1 MHECGVD
8 MNDSFTV
15 VLNSYYTL
23 IAATVVLLVGRILVK
38 RVRVLNNFHIPEP
51 VVGGLIAAL
60 LILALHQ
67 FNGFSIQIEK
77 GLQDGFMLMFFASI
91 GLSADFRKLR
101 SGGWPLVLFT
111 SVVTGFIVIQNLVGI
126 SLATLFG
133 LKPLTGLLTGSVTL
147 VGGHGT
153 AAGWGQIFKT
163 DFGIEGAVALGMACA
178 TFGLVCGGLIGGP
191 VARRLMKKVEMPEQL
206 IGARPEIAFE
216 RPQQQRLITPDSA
229 IETLALFA
237 VCLASA
243 SYLSSFMAQYFSD
256 STFVIPTFVWALAA
270 GVVVRNVLSRVFK
283 MNIFDRCVD
292 LFGNVSLSLFLAM
305 ALLSLE
311 LWVIKDLAVPLVIIL
326 SVQALL
332 LALFA
337 IFVVF
342 RVMGKDYDAAVLAG
356 GFCGFGM
363 GATPTAVANMQA
375 ITDRFGASHKA
386 FLIVPMVG
394 AFFVD
399 IINATVLSAIT
410 SLPFLN

>member
-1 MHECGVD
+1 MSDGFV
-8 MNDSFTV
+8 V

-23 IAATVVLLVGRILVK
+23 IAATVVLLVGRLLVK
-38 RVRVLNNFHIPEP
+38 RIRVLNDFNIPEP
-51 VVGGLIAAL
+51 VVGGLIAAVL
-60 LILALHQ
+60 VLALHQ

-91 GLSADFRKLR
+91 GLSADFSRLKA
-101 SGGWPLVLFT
+101 GGIPLVLFT
-111 SVVTGFIVIQNLVGI
+111 AVVAVFIVVQNIVGV
-126 SLATLFG
+126 SLATLLG
-133 LKPLTGLLTGSVTL
+133 LKPLIGLITGSVTL

-153 AAGWGQIFKT
+153 AAGWGQIFEQ
-163 DFGIEGAVALGMACA
+163 DFAIQGAVALGMACA

-191 VARRLMKKVEMPEQL
+191 VARRLMKNVQATNAGAGASVDSSPRVTFEQ
-206 IGARPEIAFE
+206 PH
-216 RPQQQRLITPDSA
+216 QHRLITADNA

-243 SYLSSFMAQYFSD
+243 SYLSSFMAQHFAGSN
-256 STFVIPTFVWALAA
+256 FVIPTFVWALAS
-270 GVVVRNVLSRVFK
+270 GVLVRNVLSSVFK
-283 MNIFDRCVD
+283 VNIFDRCVD
-292 LFGNVSLSLFLAM
+292 VFGNVSLSLFLAM
-305 ALLSLE
+305 ALMSLE

-332 LALFA
+332 LVFFA

-375 ITDRFGASHKA
+375 VTDRFGPSHKA

-399 IINATVLSAIT
+399 ILNATILSGIT
-410 SLPFLN
+410 SLPFWK

>member
-1 MHECGVD
+1 
-8 MNDSFTV
+8 
-15 VLNSYYTL
+15 
-23 IAATVVLLVGRILVK
+23 
-38 RVRVLNNFHIPEP
+38 
-51 VVGGLIAAL
+51 IAAL
-60 LILALHQ
+60 LVLALHQ
-67 FNGFSIQIEK
+67 FNGFSIKIEK

-91 GLSADFRKLR
+91 GLSADFSRLKA
-101 SGGWPLVLFT
+101 GGLPLVLFT
-111 SVVTGFIVIQNLVGI
+111 TIVAGFIVVQNVVGI
-126 SLATLFG
+126 SLASLLG
-133 LKPLTGLLTGSVTL
+133 LEPLTGLITGSITL

-153 AAGWGQIFKT
+153 AAGWGQIFET

-191 VARRLMKKVEMPEQL
+191 VARRLMKKVQL
-206 IGARPEIAFE
+206 PSEGTNTGPRVAFE
-216 RPQQQRLITPDSA
+216 QPQQMRFITADSA

-243 SYLSSFMAQYFSD
+243 SYLSSFMAEHFSE
-256 STFVIPTFVWALAA
+256 SNFVIPTFVWALGS
-270 GVVVRNVLSRVFK
+270 GVVVRNVLCSLFK
-283 MNIFDRCVD
+283 VNVFDRCVD
-292 LFGNVSLSLFLAM
+292 VFGNVSLSLFLAM

-311 LWVIKDLAVPLVIIL
+311 LWVIKDLAIPLVIIL
-326 SVQALL
+326 GVQAVLL
-332 LALFA
+332 VLFA

-375 ITDRFGASHKA
+375 VTDRYGPSHKA

-399 IINATVLSAIT
+399 ILNATILSAIT
-410 SLPFLN
+410 SLPFWN

>member
-1 MHECGVD
+1 MSDGFV
-8 MNDSFTV
+8 V

-23 IAATVVLLVGRILVK
+23 IAATVVLLVGRILVQ
-38 RVRVLNNFHIPEP
+38 RIAVLTKFNIPEP
-51 VVGGLIAAL
+51 VVGGLIAAVL
-60 LILALHQ
+60 VLALHQ

-91 GLSADFRKLR
+91 GLSADFKRLR
-101 SGGWPLVLFT
+101 AGGVPLVLFT
-111 SVVTGFIVIQNLVGI
+111 SIVAGFIVVQNLVGI
-126 SLATLFG
+126 SLASLLG
-133 LKPLTGLLTGSVTL
+133 LKPLTGLITGSMTL

-153 AAGWGQIFKT
+153 AAGWGQIFET

-191 VARRLMKKVEMPEQL
+191 VARRLMKKVKVPAGTENAVHAAEAGPRITFEQ
-206 IGARPEIAFE
+206 
-216 RPQQQRLITPDSA
+216 PQHKRLITADSA

-243 SYLSSFMAQYFSD
+243 SYLSSFMAEHFSD
-256 STFVIPTFVWALAA
+256 SNFVIPTFVWALAS
-270 GVVVRNVLSRVFK
+270 GVVVRNLLSAVFK
-283 MNIFDRCVD
+283 VSIFDRCVD
-292 LFGNVSLSLFLAM
+292 VFGNVSLSLFLAM

-311 LWVIKDLAVPLVIIL
+311 LWMIKDLAVPLLVIL
-326 SVQALL
+326 SVQAVLL
-332 LALFA
+332 VLFA

-375 ITDRFGASHKA
+375 VTDRYGPSHKA

-410 SLPFLN
+410 SLPFWN

>member
-1 MHECGVD
+1 MSDGFVI
-8 MNDSFTV
+8 

-23 IAATVVLLVGRILVK
+23 IAATVVLLVGRVLVQ
-38 RVRVLNNFHIPEP
+38 RVRVLNNFNIPEP

-60 LILALHQ
+60 LVLALHQ
-67 FNGFSIQIEK
+67 FNGFSIKIEK

-91 GLSADFRKLR
+91 GLSADFSRLKA
-101 SGGWPLVLFT
+101 GGLPLVLFT
-111 SVVTGFIVIQNLVGI
+111 TIVAGFIVVQNVVGI
-126 SLATLFG
+126 SLASLLG
-133 LKPLTGLLTGSVTL
+133 LEPLTGLITGSITL
-147 VGGHGT
+147 IGGHGT
-153 AAGWGQIFKT
+153 AAGWGQIFET

-191 VARRLMKKVEMPEQL
+191 VARRLMKKVQMPAQDVDSGPRVTFEQ
-206 IGARPEIAFE
+206 
-216 RPQQQRLITPDSA
+216 PQHKRLITADSA

-243 SYLSSFMAQYFSD
+243 SYLSSFMAEHFSE
-256 STFVIPTFVWALAA
+256 SNFVIPTFVWALGS
-270 GVVVRNVLSRVFK
+270 GVVVRNVLCSLFK
-283 MNIFDRCVD
+283 VNVFDRCVD
-292 LFGNVSLSLFLAM
+292 VFGNVSLSLFLAM

-311 LWVIKDLAVPLVIIL
+311 LWVIKDLAIPLVIIL
-326 SVQALL
+326 GVQAVLMV
-332 LALFA
+332 LFA

-375 ITDRFGASHKA
+375 VTDRYGPSHKA

-399 IINATVLSAIT
+399 ILNATILSAIT
-410 SLPFLN
+410 SLPFWN

>member
-1 MHECGVD
+1 
-8 MNDSFTV
+8 MNESFVV

-38 RVRVLNNFHIPEP
+38 RVRVLNDFNIPEP

-60 LILALHQ
+60 LVLAIHQ

-91 GLSADFRKLR
+91 GLSADFSRLKA
-101 SGGWPLVLFT
+101 GGLPLILFT
-111 SVVTGFIVIQNLVGI
+111 SVVTAFIVVQNIVGI
-126 SLATLFG
+126 SLATLLD
-133 LKPLTGLLTGSVTL
+133 LKPLTGLITGSVTL

-153 AAGWGQIFKT
+153 AAGWGEIFQN
-163 DFGIEGAVALGMACA
+163 DFGIQGAVALGMACA

-191 VARRLMKKVEMPEQL
+191 VARRLMKKVQAPGESTDIEPRVTFEQ
-206 IGARPEIAFE
+206 
-216 RPQQQRLITPDSA
+216 PQHKRLITADTA

-243 SYLSSFMAQYFSD
+243 SYLSSFMAEHFSD
-256 STFVIPTFVWALAA
+256 SNFVIPTFVWALAS
-270 GVVVRNVLSRVFK
+270 GVIVRNVLSSVFSVS
-283 MNIFDRCVD
+283 IFDRCVD
-292 LFGNVSLSLFLAM
+292 VFGNVSLSLFLAM

-311 LWVIKDLAVPLVIIL
+311 LWVIKDLAIPLIIIL
-326 SVQALL
+326 GVQAILL
-332 LALFA
+332 VLFA

-375 ITDRFGASHKA
+375 VTDRFGPSHKA

-399 IINATVLSAIT
+399 ILNATILSTIT
-410 SLPFLN
+410 SLPFWK

>member
-1 MHECGVD
+1 MSDG
-8 MNDSFTV
+8 FTV
-15 VLNSYYTL
+15 ILNSYYTL
-23 IAATVVLLVGRILVK
+23 IAATVVLLVGRVLVK
-38 RVRVLNNFHIPEP
+38 RVRVLNDFNIPEP

-60 LILALHQ
+60 LVLALHQ

-91 GLSADFRKLR
+91 GLSADFGRLKA
-101 SGGWPLVLFT
+101 GGVPLILFT
-111 SVVTGFIVIQNLVGI
+111 AVVAGFILVQNIVGI
-126 SLATLFG
+126 SLATILG
-133 LKPLTGLLTGSVTL
+133 LKPLTGLITGSVTL

-153 AAGWGQIFKT
+153 AAGWGQIFEK
-163 DFGIEGAVALGMACA
+163 DFAIQGAVALGMACA

-191 VARRLMKKVEMPEQL
+191 VARRLMKKVQAPTEGTDEGPRVTFEQ
-206 IGARPEIAFE
+206 
-216 RPQQQRLITPDSA
+216 PQHKRLITADSA

-243 SYLSSFMAQYFSD
+243 SYLSSFMAEHFSE
-256 STFVIPTFVWALAA
+256 SNFVIPTFVWALAS
-270 GVVVRNVLSRVFK
+270 GVVVRNVLSSIFK
-283 MNIFDRCVD
+283 VSIFDRCVD
-292 LFGNVSLSLFLAM
+292 VFGNVSLSLFLAM

-332 LALFA
+332 LVLFA

-375 ITDRFGASHKA
+375 VTDRFGASHKA

-399 IINATVLSAIT
+399 ILNATILSTIT
-410 SLPFLN
+410 SLPFWN

>member
-1 MHECGVD
+1 MSDGFV
-8 MNDSFTV
+8 V

-23 IAATVVLLVGRILVK
+23 IAATVVLLVGRLLVK
-38 RVRVLNNFHIPEP
+38 RIRVLNDFNIPEP
-51 VVGGLIAAL
+51 VVGGLIAAVL
-60 LILALHQ
+60 VLALHQ

-91 GLSADFRKLR
+91 GLSADFSRLKA
-101 SGGWPLVLFT
+101 GGIPLVLFT
-111 SVVTGFIVIQNLVGI
+111 AVVAVFIVVQNIVGV
-126 SLATLFG
+126 SLATLLG
-133 LKPLTGLLTGSVTL
+133 LKPLIGLITGSVTL

-153 AAGWGQIFKT
+153 AAGWGQIFEQ
-163 DFGIEGAVALGMACA
+163 DFAIQGAVALGMACA

-191 VARRLMKKVEMPEQL
+191 VARRLMKNVQATNAGAGASVDSSPRVTFEQ
-206 IGARPEIAFE
+206 PH
-216 RPQQQRLITPDSA
+216 QHRLITADNA

-243 SYLSSFMAQYFSD
+243 SYLSSFMAQHFAGSN
-256 STFVIPTFVWALAA
+256 FVIPTFVWALAS
-270 GVVVRNVLSRVFK
+270 GVLVRNVLSSVFK
-283 MNIFDRCVD
+283 VNIFDRCVD
-292 LFGNVSLSLFLAM
+292 VFGNVSLSLFLAM
-305 ALLSLE
+305 ALMSLE

-332 LALFA
+332 LVFFA

-375 ITDRFGASHKA
+375 VTDRFGSSHKA

-399 IINATVLSAIT
+399 ILNATILSGIT
-410 SLPFLN
+410 SLPFWK